1 MREAENHKIS
11 LRLFLYDALH
21 SPVAHSTFAS
31 VLNFIL
37 ITLIISSVVVLSL
50 ETVDSLYNPYQSYF
64 QIFEYVTVGM
74 FTLEYLI
81 RIWVCVEN
89 PIYRLH
95 PVHPNAFLN
104 AIGIRI
110 KYIFSIMA
118 LVDLLAFLPFYLTL
132 LFPAMA
138 GNLLFLRLLR
148 MVRILK
154 LSRYSPALHT
164 FIRVLQTEAR
174 TLMGALII
182 MGAMLVLSSNI
193 IYIVE
198 SDVQPDKFSSIPAAM
213 WWSIATLTTVG
224 YGDVAPVTPLG
235 QIFGAFVMVT
245 GIGLFVLWTSILS
258 GAFTTELQRTKFNIT
273 PDLLSDLPVMSTLPE
288 EALEHITRTAVPIII
303 PERYAL
309 LRRGE
314 NVDGVYFIVEGVVE
328 IDMVPERELLRTGD
342 HFGEAGVFNDG
353 LALVDVITLSHTR
366 LLMIDA
372 TNFHQ
377 LCEQYDD
384 FRALMEMVA
393 KKRGYSEQ
401 AKNNREK
408 V

>member
-1 MREAENHKIS
+1 M
-11 LRLFLYDALH
+11 
-21 SPVAHSTFAS
+21 
-31 VLNFIL
+31 
-37 ITLIISSVVVLSL
+37 
-50 ETVDSLYNPYQSYF
+50 
-64 QIFEYVTVGM
+64 G
-74 FTLEYLI
+74 
-81 RIWVCVEN
+81 
-89 PIYRLH
+89 
-95 PVHPNAFLN
+95 
-104 AIGIRI
+104 
-110 KYIFSIMA
+110 
-118 LVDLLAFLPFYLTL
+118 
-132 LFPAMA
+132 
-138 GNLLFLRLLR
+138 
-148 MVRILK
+148 RILK

-164 FIRVLQTEAR
+164 CIRVLQIEAR
-174 TLMGALII
+174 TLMGALLI

-224 YGDVAPVTPLG
+224 YGDVAPITPLG

-273 PDLLSDLPVMSTLPE
+273 QDLLADLPVMNTLPE
-288 EALEHITRTAVPIII
+288 ETLEHITRTAIPVIL

-353 LALVDVITLSHTR
+353 SALVDVITLSQTR

-372 TNFHQ
+372 TNFLE
-377 LCEQYDD
+377 LCEEHDD
-384 FRALMEMVA
+384 FRAMMHMVA
-393 KKRGYSEQ
+393 KQRGYFQSDDKRPKQ
-401 AKNNREK
+401 KKNK
-408 V
+408 T